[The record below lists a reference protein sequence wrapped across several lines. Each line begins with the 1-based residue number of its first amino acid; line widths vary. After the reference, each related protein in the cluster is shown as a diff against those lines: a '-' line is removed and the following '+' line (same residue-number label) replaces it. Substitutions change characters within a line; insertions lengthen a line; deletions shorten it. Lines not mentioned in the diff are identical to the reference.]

1 MLGVDEGMTT
11 PTQRTLAW
19 LRDELGAQAAVVEK
33 WNPHARIR
41 QDLFGCIDIVATA
54 NKIIGVQAC
63 AAASHSARV
72 KKSLAEPQLVG
83 WLKAGGHFWVMSWG
97 KRGARGKVKRWTHRT
112 TVFVLLDG
120 LPFARET
127 LEQQHTETSK

>member
-1 MLGVDEGMTT
+1 MTT

-19 LRDELGAQAAVVEK
+19 LRTDLGAQAAVVEK
-33 WNPHARIR
+33 WNPHARVR

-97 KRGARGKVKRWTHRT
+97 KKGARGKVKRWMPRT
-112 TVFVLLDG
+112 TVVILSDG
-120 LPFARET
+120 EPFACDVGNMED
-127 LEQQHTETSK
+127 LK

>member
-1 MLGVDEGMTT
+1 MLS

-19 LRDELGAQAAVVEK
+19 LRGDLGAQAAVVEK
-33 WNPHARIR
+33 WNSHARIR
-41 QDLFGCIDIVATA
+41 QDLFGVIDIVATA

-97 KRGARGKVKRWTHRT
+97 KKGARGKVKRWTHRT

>member
-1 MLGVDEGMTT
+1 MTT

-19 LRDELGAQAAVVEK
+19 LRTDLGAQAAVVEK

-41 QDLFGCIDIVATA
+41 QDLFGVIDIVATA

-63 AAASHSARV
+63 ASASHSARV

-83 WLKAGGHFWVMSWG
+83 WLRAGGHFWVMSWG
-97 KRGARGKVKRWTHRT
+97 KRGARGKVKRWTSRT
-112 TVFVLLDG
+112 TVVILRDG
-120 LPFARET
+120 EPVACDVGNMEDL
-127 LEQQHTETSK
+127 K

>member
-1 MLGVDEGMTT
+1 MDENVTT

-19 LRDELGAQAAVVEK
+19 LRTDLGAQAAVVEK
-33 WNPHARIR
+33 WNPHARVR

-83 WLKAGGHFWVMSWG
+83 WLRAGGHFWVMSWG
-97 KRGARGKVKRWTHRT
+97 KKGPRGKVKRWMYRT
-112 TVFVLLDG
+112 TTIILHNGELSAHD
-120 LPFARET
+120 LCANNT
-127 LEQQHTETSK
+127 LEILK